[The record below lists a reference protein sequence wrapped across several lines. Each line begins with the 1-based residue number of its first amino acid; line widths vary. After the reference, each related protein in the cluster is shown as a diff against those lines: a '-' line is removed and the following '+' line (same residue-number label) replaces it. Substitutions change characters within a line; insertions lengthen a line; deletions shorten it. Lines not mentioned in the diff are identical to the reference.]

1 MSKSKK
7 EDQFSDDE
15 FESTKGPENTWNPT
29 KDENGDPRTE
39 ATDEDCLIGYYVD
52 AKHGIGE
59 HGSSVYTIEKKDG
72 EKVSVWGT
80 KVIND
85 EMEKVRLGSFI
96 KIKWLGKQLTKAGKE
111 KSAAKRTSKDSF
123 HMWDVLVSKKEA
135 PKEVNVRAEAPV
147 SDAKPR
153 AKADVVSDEDDDELP
168 F

>member
-15 FESTKGPENTWNPT
+15 FESTKGPANTWNPT
-29 KDENGDPRTE
+29 KDENGKPRTKSN
-39 ATDEDCLIGYYVD
+39 DDDFVVGYYVD
-52 AKHGIGE
+52 AKHGVGE
-59 HGSSVYTIEKKDG
+59 FKSMLYTIEKKDG
-72 EKVSVWGT
+72 ERVSVWGS
-80 KVIND
+80 KVLDD

-96 KIKWLGKQLTKAGKE
+96 KIKWLGKQSPKSGKG
-111 KSAAKRTSKDSF
+111 SDF
-123 HMWDVLVSKKEA
+123 HMYDVLTSKKEA

-153 AKADVVSDEDDDELP
+153 AKADVVSDDDDDDIP